1 MACRNNCLNTPVQGA
16 NSTQS
21 ITKNIALA
29 NKTDVDVIIVGR
41 GGGSTQDLWS
51 INKEKVVRSIA
62 NSKKPVITAIGHS
75 TDKTL
80 SDLASDKV
88 AATPTKAAELVVPNK
103 VELNEKL
110 KNIETRLNDSIEFQI
125 R

>member
-1 MACRNNCLNTPVQGA
+1 M
-16 NSTQS
+16 
-21 ITKNIALA
+21 
-29 NKTDVDVIIVGR
+29 IIVGR
-41 GGGSTQDLWS
+41 GGGSTQDLWDF
-51 INKEKVVRSIA
+51 NKEEIVRSIA

-80 SDLASDKV
+80 SDMVSDKV

-110 KNIETRLNDSIEFQI
+110 KILKQD
-125 R
+125 